1 MKVIFIREARSRGYI
16 RVGISDGE
24 EKYDLTVSESDYREA
39 GSPLCKDDVDRD
51 TLLLLLDSD
60 MRYRAGLY
68 ALRILSY
75 ADNNEK
81 TLLRKLISRGIRADI
96 AALVARDMVS
106 RGYINEKRQLS
117 LIITEEV
124 NRKLTGP
131 HKLRPKLISKGYSAA
146 DIDSEITM
154 LLSSNE
160 IDFERSKH
168 LLIEKKLPTDA
179 TEEEIKKL
187 LYKNGYDIC

>member
-16 RVGISDGE
+16 RIGISNGE
-24 EKYDLTVSESDYREA
+24 EKHDLTVLESDYREA
-39 GSPLCKDDVDRD
+39 GSPLCKDEVDVE

-75 ADNNEK
+75 ADNNER
-81 TLLRKLISRGIRADI
+81 TLSRKLISRGIRADI
-96 AALVARDMVS
+96 AEDVARDMVS

-131 HKLRPKLISKGYSAA
+131 HKLRPKLISKGYKAA
-146 DIDSEITM
+146 DIDSEIS
-154 LLSSNE
+154 LLLRSGE
-160 IDFERSKH
+160 IDFERSKS
-168 LLIEKKLPTDA
+168 LLIEKKLPTDS

>member
-16 RVGISDGE
+16 RIGISDGQ
-24 EKYDLTVSESDYREA
+24 EKYDLTVSESDYREV
-39 GSPLCKDDVDRD
+39 GSPLCKDEVDAD
-51 TLLLLLDSD
+51 MLSLLLDSD

-75 ADNNEK
+75 ADNNER
-81 TLLRKLISRGIRADI
+81 TLYRKLISRGIRANI
-96 AALVARDMVS
+96 AQTVAREMVS
-106 RGYINEKRQLS
+106 RGYVNEKRQLS
-117 LIITEEV
+117 IIITEEV

-146 DIDSEITM
+146 DIDSEIS
-154 LLSSNE
+154 LLLNSGE
-160 IDFERSKH
+160 IDFERSKR
-168 LLIEKKLPTDA
+168 LLIEKKLPDDA
-179 TEEEIKKL
+179 SDEEIKKL